1 MAFLKEKTIP
11 VGEQEL
17 TIRQLSG
24 LDRFDFMDFCSDLKL
39 PERIE
44 TPNKDASIEEK
55 EAFLIEMHKV
65 EKQWQRL
72 NFIMQSRLVAFGSHF
87 DIADIEQRHQHV
99 MTSMSIEQIKD
110 AHDEIAKLS
119 GMDLPEPEEDA
130 KETEAE
136 TELDDKEPVDPKA

>member
-1 MAFLKEKTIP
+1 MTAFLKEKTIL

-24 LDRFDFMDFCSDLKL
+24 LDRFDFMDFCSDLTL
-39 PERIE
+39 PERIK
-44 TPNKDASIEEK
+44 TPNEDASIEEK
-55 EAFLIEMHKV
+55 EAFLVEMHKV

-72 NFIMQSRLVAFGSHF
+72 NFIMQSRLVAFGSYF

-99 MTSMSIEQIKD
+99 MASMSLDQIKEV
-110 AHDEIAKLS
+110 HDEVAKLS
-119 GMDLPEPEEDA
+119 GMELPEPEEDI
-130 KETEAE
+130 EANK